1 MPFLSAQPLT
11 EDPKGLSRL
20 KAVIATDPGYE
31 MRAQHAA
38 EGLPMPGPADAGP
51 TASGSCEPLKA
62 SSLETPAGER
72 IASFVAG
79 GVAAAGTVVAGF
91 VSLVNP
97 VRDGSTA
104 LL

>member
-1 MPFLSAQPLT
+1 MPFLSAQTLT

-38 EGLPMPGPADAGP
+38 EALPTPGSANAGP
-51 TASGSCEPLKA
+51 SVTASCEPLSV
-62 SSLETPAGER
+62 SSPEAPAGDR
-72 IASFVAG
+72 IASLVAG

-104 LL
+104 IL